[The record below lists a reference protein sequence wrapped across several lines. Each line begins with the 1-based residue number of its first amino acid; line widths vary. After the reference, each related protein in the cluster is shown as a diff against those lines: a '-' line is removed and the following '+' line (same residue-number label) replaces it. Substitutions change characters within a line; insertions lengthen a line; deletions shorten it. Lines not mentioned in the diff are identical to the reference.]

1 MDGPAQRLE
10 MPAPGTNHEVRTI
23 GLDTTRVHVT
33 ADEHHVSFAYRRN
46 GPDVPALDRSDV
58 VYRVEVL
65 DRVRDAHEIHT
76 VLGHLTEI

>member
-1 MDGPAQRLE
+1 
-10 MPAPGTNHEVRTI
+10 MPAPGTDREVRTI

-33 ADEHHVSFAYRRN
+33 ADDRCVSFAYRRN

-58 VYRVEVL
+58 VYRIQVL
-65 DRVRDAHEIHT
+65 DRERDAHQLHT